1 MSRTFRRDESG
12 RKSLDTRRAKK
23 REKANSHYTDLAEDY
38 KKFCDSRKQKSNR
51 YDMSDF
57 YLDTDSD

>member
-23 REKANSHYTDLAEDY
+23 REKANSHYTDVQEDY
-38 KKFCDSRKQKSNR
+38 KKFCDERGRRPTNLY
-51 YDMSDF
+51 YDLCD
-57 YLDTDSD
+57 LDTDED

>member
-23 REKANSHYTDLAEDY
+23 REKANSHYTDTVNPDKYDRMKLAQEARWNFVPGY
-38 KKFCDSRKQKSNR
+38 G
-51 YDMSDF
+51 
-57 YLDTDSD
+57 LDTDED